1 MVTTSVDEQ
10 CSRRE
15 LHLSTGHAKGPG
27 RRRLAACR
35 AMPLAVCSHLDWTES
50 GGGIEWCTLCT
61 VSVVHSYGEEE
72 AGGYEGEGST
82 PG

>member
-1 MVTTSVDEQ
+1 
-10 CSRRE
+10 
-15 LHLSTGHAKGPG
+15 
-27 RRRLAACR
+27 
-35 AMPLAVCSHLDWTES
+35 MPLAVCSHLDWTES